1 MRLIL
6 HRRFSGKDYTIGSLY
21 IAAKSGNEYFC
32 DTLEDTDRGLTQST
46 SLEEIKRIKIPHET
60 AIPTGEY
67 KVIVNLSPAKK
78 RMLPRLLDVPGFSG
92 ILIHRG
98 NTKRDTSGCILVG
111 ENKVKGKV
119 INSTGYEKR
128 LVEILTEA
136 QERGEENGIE
146 IMNYELLPLSESGF
160 SGLKDLQ
167 DFAMQSKNPVRDEM
181 SVENIYL
188 NSFK

>member
-1 MRLIL
+1 MKLKL
-6 HRRFSGKDYTIGSLY
+6 HRRFLGEDYTIGSLY
-21 IAAKSGNEYFC
+21 IARESENEYFC
-32 DTLEDTDRGLTQST
+32 DTLEDIDRGLSQSM
-46 SLEEIKRIKIPHET
+46 SLEEIKRVKIPHET

-98 NTKRDTSGCILVG
+98 NTKNDSSGCILVG

-136 QERGEENGIE
+136 QEQDEEIRIE
-146 IMNYELLPLSESGF
+146 II
-160 SGLKDLQ
+160 
-167 DFAMQSKNPVRDEM
+167 SKQ
-181 SVENIYL
+181 
-188 NSFK
+188 